1 MNADLE
7 IACNP
12 LRENAVRHAAW
23 QRYENAQWLDA
34 YENRG
39 LELGQLDRLERERVY
54 ALIVANALAMN
65 RPNPFVTL

>member
-23 QRYENAQWLDA
+23 QRYEN
-34 YENRG
+34 RG
-39 LELGQLDRLERERVY
+39 LELAQLDRVERERVY

-65 RPNPFVTL
+65 RPNPFASLST